1 MLKKLIVTFLFL
13 SLCSC
18 GFRVIY
24 KENDKDAEFNYEN
37 ELAAIR
43 IKKNRTK
50 LDQDLKNNLYDLLNP
65 DYIEVEPKYFLIMTT
80 KKNTTSTLTT
90 VTGASGRNRDFVNVR
105 YELRNLSNGE
115 LISTGEVTLNDNYDV
130 TQNRYATYV
139 ADEYITANLTK
150 SLAKNL
156 RYSLV
161 NDLIE
166 MKKKEANS
174 KANGAEEKGAKSLA
188 K

>member
-1 MLKKLIVTFLFL
+1 MFKKLIITFLFL
-13 SLCSC
+13 SFCSC

-24 KENDKDAEFNYEN
+24 NENDKDAEFNYEN

-65 DYIEVEPKYFLIMTT
+65 DYIEIEPKYFLILTS
-80 KKNTTSTLTT
+80 KKSTTSTFTT
-90 VTGASGRNRDFVNVR
+90 VSGASGRNRDFVNVK
-105 YELRNLSNGE
+105 YELRNLANGE
-115 LISTGEVTLNDNYDV
+115 LISQGEVTLNDNYDV

-139 ADEYITANLTK
+139 ADEYVTSNLVK

-166 MKKKEANS
+166 MKKKEANTKKDSIEERKS
-174 KANGAEEKGAKSLA
+174 KTLA